1 MNISFIFC
9 LVGIFLAGLA
19 WFISPHV
26 PREFAHFVGLLGFPL
41 IGYFFSQM
49 FYGQGG
55 IKPQVLT
62 VFILY
67 AVISFVLGLERIFWI
82 GGYYIFPLVAFFV
95 RAFIAKKKTIQLKSL
110 KGLLFMSALLSFLP
124 SIGWELIIQPLIDV
138 YGKPAR
144 GYVQW
149 GQFSVDCLA
158 VTAGLFGLWL
168 IQRKKQELA

>member
-1 MNISFIFC
+1 
-9 LVGIFLAGLA
+9 
-19 WFISPHV
+19 
-26 PREFAHFVGLLGFPL
+26 
-41 IGYFFSQM
+41 
-49 FYGQGG
+49 GG

-138 YGKPAR
+138 
-144 GYVQW
+144 
-149 GQFSVDCLA
+149 
-158 VTAGLFGLWL
+158 
-168 IQRKKQELA
+168 